1 MRDWIP
7 CTLSWLVPTHHISNT
22 HSLPQSSSL
31 QRRFCYDDNKRKRHL
46 ERNSHFLKLHRSYH
60 GDGLLILFDFIK
72 FIKCWQNFQGLNRK
86 GPYLSLRKEKGN
98 FCVVFTYSI
107 KRERE
112 IRKFHVAVVQR
123 RLKNVQ
129 KSVMHVQSC
138 CFENKNPSPFRR
150 SRCRRLRRC

>member
-1 MRDWIP
+1 MVMG
-7 CTLSWLVPTHHISNT
+7 SWSYL
-22 HSLPQSSSL
+22 SSL
-31 QRRFCYDDNKRKRHL
+31 N
-46 ERNSHFLKLHRSYH
+46 
-60 GDGLLILFDFIK
+60 
-72 FIKCWQNFQGLNRK
+72 
-86 GPYLSLRKEKGN
+86 LSNVDKIGN

-123 RLKNVQ
+123 RLKYVQ

-150 SRCRRLRRC
+150 SRCRRLRRCSSSLLLWSRNLAIMVTSPLYCVWKARALGSRIFKAVFCVTWSATSPKRIVGRPRNRPRQGSYLCD